1 MDPCELL
8 GDDVGRPTRREEHP
22 VSDYAL
28 ALSETEVARYR
39 RMAEQALEGERD
51 AWLAAGI
58 VEGAIVADVGCGP
71 GAVSILLADLVGTTG
86 CVWAVERDSE
96 ALDQAR
102 TLATRAGA
110 ANLRFVCAEA
120 SATGLDS
127 GSLDVVMMRH
137 VLAHNGGR
145 EQLIVDHLA
154 SLVRPGGAVYL
165 ADIEATGGR
174 MWPPQPEM
182 TEMWERYGEFQARRG
197 NDLSVGL
204 RLGALLRAAGLE
216 SVEHRGRYVVAEHR
230 PGFRPPPWIARDLM
244 VADGIV
250 QAEDLTRWEAFFEKT
265 DQDTQYFTAFIPSF
279 TAVARRPA

>member
-1 MDPCELL
+1 
-8 GDDVGRPTRREEHP
+8 

-28 ALSETEVARYR
+28 ALSEAEVARYR
-39 RMAEQALEGERD
+39 RMAEQALEGERG

-58 VEGAIVADVGCGP
+58 VEGAMVADVGSGP
-71 GAVSILLADLVGTTG
+71 GAVSILLADLVGETG
-86 CVWAVERDSE
+86 CVWAVEHDSE

-102 TLATRAGA
+102 GLAARAGA

-127 GSLDVVMMRH
+127 GSFDVVMMRH

-154 SLVRPGGAVYL
+154 SLVRPGGTVYL

-174 MWPPQPEM
+174 TWPPQPEM
-182 TEMWERYGEFQARRG
+182 TEMWERYCAFQARRG

-204 RLGALLRAAGLE
+204 RLGALLEAAGLE
-216 SVEHRGRYVVAEHR
+216 SVEHRGRYVVVEFQSGH
-230 PGFRPPPWIARDLM
+230 RPPPWVARDLM
-244 VADGIV
+244 VADGV
-250 QAEDLTRWEAFFEKT
+250 VHAEDLTRWEAYFAKI
-265 DQDTQYFTAFIPSF
+265 DQDTRHFTNFIPSF
-279 TAVARRPA
+279 TAVARRPS